1 MIIGPVFSREAVTA
15 PRRGKFFVYRSLY
28 VAGLLL
34 LMCTAWLVLAGTQV
48 IRNVGDI
55 ARFGSILFQILAP
68 LQLAVLLFL
77 SAILAAGAVAQE
89 KDRMTFIL
97 LLMTRMSNSELVLGK
112 LLASLLN
119 VLVMLAAALPLF
131 AFIVVL
137 GGVSLAQVG
146 RVFAVTLVTA
156 LAAGSLG
163 STIALWREKTFQTL
177 SMTALGLV
185 FWLGLWEVVALQGQA
200 TVLGVSCAG
209 WAIAFSPL
217 RAVTAA
223 ASPILPTEAA
233 LGPLQSGVN
242 LFVLSG
248 LAVAALLNGIAIL
261 RVRVWNPT
269 REVRL
274 GQEQEEGAVSIWGV
288 EHDLAE
294 EQSQEATSS
303 KIEAARSQHVDARTI
318 RSQRKSRQVWDNPV
332 LWREMCTWA
341 YGRKVLVIRFAYL
354 VLFAFA
360 ALGLHWSL
368 TSETVAGGNELATIV
383 PAPAKPLTPFFL
395 VSMVIVNALAVTS
408 ITNERDG
415 RSLDILLVTDLS
427 PHEFVFG
434 KLGGVMW
441 VTREMIALPLLLCLY
456 LWWQGGVT
464 LENLTYVVG
473 SLAVLYVFVATLGIH
488 CGMTYANSRTAIG
501 VSLGTVFF
509 LFLGVVTCILMMIS
523 FSGSFQTQLYP
534 FAALILGGGV
544 GLFVALGARNPS
556 AAIIAASLFLPFATF
571 YAIVSF
577 VLGYTLPVFLV
588 IGAVYGFTTAAM
600 LVPALGEFNIAM
612 GRART
617 AAEEE

>member
-1 MIIGPVFSREAVTA
+1 MIIGPVFTREAVTA
-15 PRRGKFFVYRSLY
+15 PRRGRFFFYRSLY

-55 ARFGSILFQILAP
+55 ARFGSVLFQILTP
-68 LQLAVLLFL
+68 LQLALVVFL

-89 KDRMTFIL
+89 KDRKTLIL

-131 AFIVVL
+131 AFLVVL
-137 GGVSLAQVG
+137 GGVSFAQVA
-146 RVFAVTLVTA
+146 RVFAVTVVTA

-185 FWLGLWEVVALQGQA
+185 FWLGVWEVVALFGST
-200 TVLGVSCAG
+200 TVLGVSCES
-209 WAIAFSPL
+209 WATGFSPL
-217 RAVTAA
+217 QAVLAA
-223 ASPILPTEAA
+223 ASPILPTEEA
-233 LGPLQSGVN
+233 LGPLSSGVN
-242 LFVLSG
+242 LFVLVG
-248 LAVAALLNGIAIL
+248 AAVTLLLNGVAIN

-269 REVRL
+269 REVRM
-274 GQEQEEGAVSIWGV
+274 GQEQEKAAVSIWGV
-288 EHDLAE
+288 EHDLE
-294 EQSQEATSS
+294 KEQDATSA
-303 KIEAARSQHVDARTI
+303 KAEAARSEHVDARVKQG
-318 RSQRKSRQVWDNPV
+318 SGKSRQVWDNPV

-341 YGRKVLVIRFAYL
+341 YGRKVLVIRLAYL

-368 TSETVAGGNELATIV
+368 ASETVRGGNELATII
-383 PAPAKPLTPFFL
+383 PEAAKPLVPFFL

-427 PHEFVFG
+427 PREFIFG

-441 VTREMIALPLLLCLY
+441 VTREMIALPMMLCVY
-456 LWWQGGVT
+456 LWLRGGVS
-464 LENLTYVVG
+464 LESLIYILG
-473 SLAVLYVFVATLGIH
+473 GLAVLYLFVATLGVH
-488 CGMTYANSRTAIG
+488 CGMIYANSRTAIS
-501 VSLGTVFF
+501 VSMGTVFF
-509 LFLGVVTCILMMIS
+509 LFMGVVTCILMMIS
-523 FSGSFQTQLYP
+523 FSGSFQTQFYP

-556 AAIIAASLFLPFATF
+556 AAIGAASLLLPFATF

-577 VLGYTLPVFLV
+577 VLDYTLPVFLV

-617 AAEEE
+617 AAEDE